1 MQDNCDLSQKFSIA
15 ITGGI
20 KLQEAIYLIFPLS
33 VIYYLLSINESSYL
47 LTSLIT
53 TKK

>member
-20 KLQEAIYLIFPLS
+20 KLQEAIYLIDLGEPPEG
-33 VIYYLLSINESSYL
+33 VRGD
-47 LTSLIT
+47 
-53 TKK
+53 